1 MASLLSR
8 STWWQPLHSED
19 RLIGVLALLV
29 TAGTHIPLI
38 GEHLEEAPYVG
49 WLFIVLSAASIVLAG
64 LLMVRDS
71 RAVWFLS
78 GLTTVLAVVAFFLSR
93 TVGLPQIG
101 DDIGNWTDPL
111 SYPAVVAEVVVALIA
126 YVVLRP
132 RRESPSAPAA

>member
-1 MASLLSR
+1 MAFPFSR
-8 STWWQPLHSED
+8 TTWWQPLHSED

-49 WLFIVLSAASIVLAG
+49 WLFIVLSAVSIVLAG
-64 LLMVRDS
+64 LLVVRDS
-71 RAVWFLS
+71 RAVWFAS
-78 GLTTVLAVVAFFLSR
+78 GATTFLAVIAFFLSR

-111 SYPAVVAEVVVALIA
+111 SYPAIVAEIIAAVIA

-132 RRESPSAPAA
+132 RRRSGGSSAA